1 MMPLVSFFLL
11 RAKGSN
17 PHINT
22 LPQIMTAKL
31 KGWQWMREKHT
42 WRKQTLKAGIDGL
55 WHNWTLKPDE
65 SFFKVPFY
73 FRTQWS
79 MLFKGNWRKCSR
91 FHKLTLLVYVCQAS
105 VFKPQHSLYNLFN
118 YIFFHCLPVKTN
130 RRLLPHCLKHNNNI
144 KLHSVLLFKK
154 STKKK
159 DVKQQCNKKD
169 WCDQAQIKDSG
180 TISCGITNTCKKRG
194 KRQKSHQTWER
205 RQLLA
210 YKDRKRRGAQCIVES
225 CLAPWQQHN

>member
-55 WHNWTLKPDE
+55 WHNWTLKLDE

-91 FHKLTLLVYVCQAS
+91 FHMLTLLVYVCQAS
-105 VFKPQHSLYNLFN
+105 VFKPQHSLYNFFN

-130 RRLLPHCLKHNNNI
+130 RRLLPHCLRHNNNI
-144 KLHSVLLFKK
+144 KLHSYILFKK

-159 DVKQQCNKKD
+159 DVKHLSQQQHISQQERLV
-169 WCDQAQIKDSG
+169 WSSTDQRFWNHQLWNHKYLQ
-180 TISCGITNTCKKRG
+180 KKREKTEKPSNVREKTIIG
-194 KRQKSHQTWER
+194 
-205 RQLLA
+205 
-210 YKDRKRRGAQCIVES
+210 I
-225 CLAPWQQHN
+225 